1 MNYSSRFFLYAP
13 FALLLLIGAGFGMY
27 WWSQAGALERRL
39 DAMETQEAM
48 PGVTVHYTARS
59 VRGFPFNLDV
69 IFSDFR
75 VTVETGHGP
84 AVWRAENF
92 ALHALTYGRDET
104 IFEAAGRQ
112 SLSWTDARGRMH
124 RLPFAA
130 GSLHASAIRDAG
142 GLSRFDLD
150 LVNFG
155 SPAFVAARLQ
165 MHFRHAADRFDIAA
179 SADDVRLSP
188 VVHSAFGDTIRAI
201 SLQGQVTPAAA
212 FDALRGA
219 RTDWRSAIEA
229 WRNAPGTIHLEPLEF
244 HWGPLDMTGRGN
256 LSLDDARRP
265 EGIVDFKITGISAWL
280 AQNPAMR
287 PDGIAAGLRDRAAR
301 AGSDASGR
309 MGAVIGIKDS
319 VVYLGD
325 DPVGMAE
332 PLY

>member
-13 FALLLLIGAGFGMY
+13 FALLLLVGAGFGMY
-27 WWSQAGALERRL
+27 WWSAAGALERRL
-39 DAMETQEAM
+39 DAMQTREAM
-48 PGVTVHYTARS
+48 PGVTVRYAARS

-75 VTVETGHGP
+75 VAVETGHGP

-112 SLSWTDARGRMH
+112 SLSWTDAKGRAH

-130 GSLHASAIRDAG
+130 GSLHASAIRDTA

-155 SPAFVAARLQ
+155 SPALIAARIQ
-165 MHFRHAADRFDIAA
+165 FHVRHAADHFDIAA
-179 SADDVRLSP
+179 SADDVRLSA
-188 VVHSAFGDTIRAI
+188 VLHSAFGDTIRAM
-201 SLQGQVTPAAA
+201 SLQGRVTPGTA
-212 FDALRGA
+212 FDGLRAG
-219 RTDWRSAIEA
+219 RTDWRSAVEA
-229 WRNAPGTIHLEPLEF
+229 WRDAPGMVHLEPLEI
-244 HWGPLDMTGRGN
+244 HWGNLDMTGRGS

-265 EGIVDFKITGISAWL
+265 EGIVDFKVTGMSAWL
-280 AQNPAMR
+280 AQNPVMR
-287 PDGIAAGLRDRAAR
+287 PDGIAAGLRDRAAK
-301 AGSDASGR
+301 AGSDAGGR
-309 MGAVIGIKDS
+309 MGAVFGIKDS

>member
-13 FALLLLIGAGFGMY
+13 FVLLLLIGAGFGMY
-27 WWSQAGALERRL
+27 WWSAAGALEHRL
-39 DAMETQEAM
+39 DAMETQEAI

-69 IFSDFR
+69 IFRDFR

-84 AVWRAENF
+84 AVWQAENF

-112 SLSWTDARGRMH
+112 SLSWTDAKRHVH

-142 GLSRFDLD
+142 GLSHFDLD
-150 LVNFG
+150 LVDFG
-155 SPAFVAARLQ
+155 SPALIAVRIQL
-165 MHFRHAADRFDIAA
+165 HFRHATDHYDIAA
-179 SADDVRLSP
+179 SADGVHLSP
-188 VVHSAFGDTIRAI
+188 VLRSAFGDTIKAI
-201 SLQGQVTPAAA
+201 SLRGTVTPAAA
-212 FDALRGA
+212 FDALRAG
-219 RTDWRSAIEA
+219 RMDWRSAAEA
-229 WRNAPGTIHLEPLEF
+229 WRNAPGMVHLESLEF
-244 HWGPLDMTGRGN
+244 RWGQLDMLGRGSV
-256 LSLDDARRP
+256 SLDDARRP
-265 EGIVDFKITGISAWL
+265 EGIVDFKITGMSAWL
-280 AQNPAMR
+280 AQNPVMR
-287 PDGIAAGLRDRAAR
+287 PDGVAAGLRERAAR
-301 AGSDASGR
+301 AGSDAAGR
-309 MGAVIGIKDS
+309 MGAVVGIKDS

>member
-1 MNYSSRFFLYAP
+1 MKYSSRFFLYAP
-13 FALLLLIGAGFGMY
+13 FALLLLVGAGFGMY
-27 WWSQAGALERRL
+27 WWSAAGALAHRL
-39 DAMETQEAM
+39 DAMQTGEAM
-48 PGVTVHYTARS
+48 PGVTVRYAARS
-59 VRGFPFNLDV
+59 LRGFPFNLDV
-69 IFSDFR
+69 VFSDFR

-112 SLSWTDARGRMH
+112 SLAWTDARGRAH

-130 GSLHASAIRDAG
+130 GSLHASAIGDAV

-150 LVNFG
+150 LVGFG
-155 SPAFVAARLQ
+155 SPALVAARIQL
-165 MHFRHAADRFDIAA
+165 HFRRATDHFDIAA
-179 SADDVRLSP
+179 SADNLRLSP
-188 VVHSAFGDTIRAI
+188 VLHSAFGDTIRAL
-201 SLQGQVTPAAA
+201 SLQGKLTPAAA
-212 FDALRGA
+212 FDTLRAGK
-219 RTDWRSAIEA
+219 TDWRSAVEA
-229 WRNAPGTIHLEPLEF
+229 WRSAPGMVHLEPVEI
-244 HWGPLDMTGRGN
+244 HWGRLDMTGRGS

-265 EGIVDFKITGISAWL
+265 EGIVDFKIIGASAWL
-280 AQNPAMR
+280 AQNPVMR
-287 PDGIAAGLRDRAAR
+287 PDGVAAGLRERAAK
-301 AGSDASGR
+301 AGSDAAGR

>member
-1 MNYSSRFFLYAP
+1 MNYSSRFYLYAP
-13 FALLLLIGAGFGMY
+13 FALLLLVGAGFGMY
-27 WWSQAGALERRL
+27 WWSAAGALEHRL

-112 SLSWTDARGRMH
+112 SLSWTDAKGRAH

-130 GSLHASAIRDAG
+130 GSLHASAIRDTA

-150 LVNFG
+150 IVDFG
-155 SPAFVAARLQ
+155 SPALVAARIQL
-165 MHFRHAADRFDIAA
+165 HFRHAQDRFDVAA
-179 SADDVRLSP
+179 SADEVHLSP
-188 VVHSAFGDTIRAI
+188 VLHSAFGDTIRAM
-201 SLQGQVTPAAA
+201 SLQGRISPAAP
-212 FDALRGA
+212 FDTLRAGRA
-219 RTDWRSAIEA
+219 DWRSSVEA
-229 WRNAPGTIHLEPLEF
+229 WRSAPGMVHLEPLAI
-244 HWGPLDMTGRGN
+244 HWGPLDMTGLGS

-265 EGIVDFKITGISAWL
+265 EGIVDFKVTGTSAWL
-280 AQNPAMR
+280 AQNPVMR
-287 PDGIAAGLRDRAAR
+287 PDGIAAGLRERAAR
-301 AGSDASGR
+301 AGSDAGGR
-309 MGAVIGIKDS
+309 MGAVLGIKDS